1 MSSQTRVTG
10 DTVSTPLAAIIL
22 AHSDPVHVRR
32 LVTALGDIPIFLHCD
47 ARTEPKTAQAMLSNL
62 PHHVRVVSRRRTS
75 LASWSLV
82 LAELDALRL
91 ALTTTQA
98 EHVILTSGTDYPLVP
113 MEHVARVLR
122 DWSGQS
128 YFWNTPI
135 PYRRW
140 DTARHEDGGRWRFQH
155 RFLTHGDQL
164 IYLGDIPVRI
174 PWKRQIPAGL
184 ELRAASQWK
193 IYCHDDVRRLLHIVD
208 SQAEL
213 LRFWRSTL
221 IPEESFAASV
231 LASRSLVGSE
241 ALRPCRADGWL
252 IRWPEDNADHPA
264 WLATED
270 FDSLALAARAEP
282 IGPDAAF
289 CGHGNGSL
297 PHQKWFAR
305 KFSTELSSALLN
317 RVDRELLQ

>member
-1 MSSQTRVTG
+1 MT
-10 DTVSTPLAAIIL
+10 STPLAAIIL
-22 AHSDPVHVRR
+22 AHNDPVHVRR
-32 LVTALGDIPIFLHCD
+32 LITALDDIPIFLHCD
-47 ARTEPKTAQAMLSNL
+47 ARTDPTTAQAMLGNL
-62 PHHVRVVSRRRTS
+62 PRHVRVVSRRRTS

-82 LAELDALRL
+82 LAELDALRM
-91 ALTTTQA
+91 ALTTTRA
-98 EHVILTSGTDYPLVP
+98 EHIIVTSGADYPLVP
-113 MEHVARVLR
+113 MEQVARLLR
-122 DWSGQS
+122 DWTGQS
-128 YFWNTPI
+128 HFWNTPI

-140 DTARHEDGGRWRFQH
+140 DTVRHQDGGRWRLQH
-155 RFLTHGDQL
+155 RFLTRHDQL
-164 IYLGDIPVRI
+164 IYLRDIPVRL
-174 PWKRQIPAGL
+174 PWKRQIPPGL

-193 IYCHDDVRRLLHIVD
+193 IYCHDDVRRLLHVVD

-241 ALRPCRADGWL
+241 VLRPCQANGWL
-252 IRWPEDNADHPA
+252 IRWPENNTDHPA

-270 FDSLALAARAEP
+270 FDRLVSAAHNEP
-282 IGPDAAF
+282 IGPDTAF
-289 CGHGNGSL
+289 VDHRNDPPI

-305 KFSTELSSALLN
+305 KFSTARSGTLLN